1 MIKKKD
7 LILIGI
13 LLCVAV
19 VGLVIVRK
27 LQSQDGATVT
37 VTVGGE
43 TYGTYPLD
51 KDTTVEM
58 DSEAGYNRMIIEDGY
73 VRMEEADCPDQY
85 CVKHAKI
92 HYNHETI
99 VCLPHELVVEI
110 SGGENSEIDVVTQ

>member
-1 MIKKKD
+1 
-7 LILIGI
+7 
-13 LLCVAV
+13 
-19 VGLVIVRK
+19 
-27 LQSQDGATVT
+27 
-37 VTVGGE
+37 VGGE